1 MRLLVVIATV
11 FGLVAAAPA
20 TARDKQYYQVV
31 VTDAYVDMH
40 TGPGSGYPKFHV
52 VERGEQVEVLKRRTD
67 WFKIRTEQGKKGWV
81 NARAMSRTVQPDGR
95 PAKIENPDLRDFFD
109 RRREAGLQVGDF
121 DGADTISAYLSWL
134 FTPNLSFEI
143 WGSRITGDFSNG
155 WMANANIVHTA
166 FPDWRIQPYA
176 TLGMGVITI
185 DPKSTLVGSEDRTD
199 QIGHAG
205 VGLRAHVSRR
215 FLLRAEY
222 KSYVVFTSRDDN
234 EEVSQWSAGFSFF
247 F

>member
-1 MRLLVVIATV
+1 MRLLVVIVVA
-11 FGLVAAAPA
+11 FGLLVAVPA
-20 TARDKQYYQVV
+20 SARDKRYYEVV
-31 VTDAYVDMH
+31 VTDPYVDMH

-67 WFKIRTEQGKKGWV
+67 WFKVRTERGVKGWV
-81 NARAMSRTVQPDGR
+81 NARAMSRTVEPDGQ
-95 PAKIENPDLRDFFD
+95 PAKIENPDLRDFID
-109 RRREAGLQVGDF
+109 RRREAGMQVGDL
-121 DGADTISAYLSWL
+121 DGADVISAYVSWL
-134 FTPNLSFEI
+134 FTPNLGLEL
-143 WGSRITGDFSNG
+143 WGSRITGDYSNG

-176 TLGMGVITI
+176 TLGAGVIRI
-185 DPKSTLVGSEDRTD
+185 DPKSTLVGTEDRTD
-199 QIGHAG
+199 QLGHAG
-205 VGLRAHVSRR
+205 VGLRAHLSRR

-234 EEVSQWSAGFSFF
+234 EELSQWSAGFSFF